1 MAQFFHDLL
10 STCICLQDD
19 LIYPLRKNSFFI
31 TEFNRMTYED
41 TEMALGLIDKKLPQ
55 QKFAETVELYRQLI
69 QSLPAAIYI
78 CDAEGFITLYNK
90 KAVELWGKEPVIG
103 KDVWCGSCKIFDAD
117 GKPLPMDKF
126 PMAITLK
133 EGRPVEG
140 EEIII
145 ERPDGTRS
153 YVQPY
158 PKPLFD
164 ESGKLVGAVN
174 MLVDISDQKLYDE
187 KMAKLAAIVHSSDD
201 AIVSKTLDGIVT
213 SWNDAAKKIFGYT
226 AAEMIGESIAKL
238 IPPDHYNE
246 EPAILERIRKGESV
260 DHYETKRIT
269 KDGRLLD
276 ISLTIS
282 PIKDRRNNIIGAS
295 KIARD
300 ITKQKE
306 IERLVRESEDRYRAL
321 AEELE
326 TLVIEKTEDLSQ
338 ANKELQRSN
347 IELEQFAYV
356 ASHDLQ
362 EPLRKIRIFGK
373 MVLEENSSGLSESGK
388 DYMVRMVNA
397 ADRMHNLIEALLDFS
412 RTATT
417 QKELELKNINDL
429 IDEVRK
435 DLHDLIEEKNA
446 TIEVSLIPELPV
458 IPFQFKQ
465 MLFNIISNSL
475 KYAKEDFPPLIK
487 ISATTL
493 KGEKT
498 GQKFA
503 VPGMEYCK
511 LTITDNGIGFEP
523 QYKEKIFGLFQRLH
537 GRNEYS
543 GAGLGLAICRKIAKN
558 HNGFITAESEP
569 GKGTSIHIFY
579 PYFNIRLMLG
589 LVFNNSVEYIF
600 PRIYCGFFGFSLI
613 NIAAQFLVIFPCDTF
628 SKL

>member
-1 MAQFFHDLL
+1 
-10 STCICLQDD
+10 
-19 LIYPLRKNSFFI
+19 
-31 TEFNRMTYED
+31 MTYRD
-41 TEMALGLIDKKLPQ
+41 TEMGLGFIDKKLPQ

-90 KAVELWGKEPVIG
+90 KAVELWGIEPVIG

-117 GKPLPMDKF
+117 GKPLPVDKF

-145 ERPDGTRS
+145 ERPDGSRS

-201 AIVSKTLDGIVT
+201 AIISKTLDGIVT

-246 EPAILERIRKGESV
+246 EPAILKRIRKGESV
-260 DHYETKRIT
+260 DHYETKRVT
-269 KDGRLLD
+269 KDGRILD

-282 PIKDRRNNIIGAS
+282 PIKDRRNHIIGAS

-326 TLVIEKTEDLSQ
+326 TLVMEKTEDLSQ
-338 ANKELQRSN
+338 VNKELQRSN
-347 IELEQFAYV
+347 VELEQFAYV

-388 DYMVRMVNA
+388 DYLVRMVNA

-417 QKELELKNINDL
+417 QKDLEIKNINDL
-429 IDEVRK
+429 IDEIRK

-446 TIEVSLIPELPV
+446 AIEVSLIPDLPV
-458 IPFQFKQ
+458 IPLQFKQ
-465 MLFNIISNSL
+465 MLINIISNSL

-487 ISATTL
+487 ISATTM

-498 GQKFA
+498 GQKLA

-558 HNGFITAESEP
+558 HNGFIIAESEP
-569 GKGTSIHIFY
+569 GKGTSIHIFI
-579 PYFNIRLMLG
+579 PL
-589 LVFNNSVEYIF
+589 
-600 PRIYCGFFGFSLI
+600 
-613 NIAAQFLVIFPCDTF
+613 
-628 SKL
+628 

>member
-1 MAQFFHDLL
+1 
-10 STCICLQDD
+10 
-19 LIYPLRKNSFFI
+19 
-31 TEFNRMTYED
+31 MTYRD
-41 TEMALGLIDKKLPQ
+41 TEMALGFIDKKLPQ

-78 CDAEGFITLYNK
+78 CDEEGFITLYNK
-90 KAVELWGKEPVIG
+90 KAVELWGKEPDIG
-103 KDVWCGSCKIFDAD
+103 KDLWCGSWKIFDAD
-117 GKPLPMDKF
+117 GKPLPLDKC

-174 MLVDISDQKLYDE
+174 MLVDISDQKLNDE
-187 KMAKLAAIVHSSDD
+187 KIAKLAAIVHSSDD
-201 AIVSKTLDGIVT
+201 AIISKTLDGTVT

-226 AAEMIGESIAKL
+226 AAEMIGEPIAKL

-246 EPAILERIRKGESV
+246 ESAILKRIRKGESV

-306 IERLVRESEDRYRAL
+306 IEKLVRESEDRYRIL
-321 AEELE
+321 TDELE
-326 TLVIEKTEDLSQ
+326 TLVMEKTEDLSQ
-338 ANKELQRSN
+338 LNKELQRSN

-373 MVLEENSSGLSESGK
+373 MVLEENSTTLSDSGK
-388 DYMVRMVNA
+388 DYLVRMTNA

-417 QKELELKNINDL
+417 QKELEIKNINDL
-429 IDEVRK
+429 IDEVKK
-435 DLHDLIEEKNA
+435 DLHDLIVEKNA
-446 TIEVSLIPELPV
+446 AIEVSLIPELPV

-475 KYAKEDFPPLIK
+475 KYAKEEFPPVIK
-487 ISATTL
+487 ISATTM

-498 GQKFA
+498 GQKSA

-543 GAGLGLAICRKIAKN
+543 GAGLGLAICKKIAKN
-558 HNGFITAESEP
+558 HYGFISAESEP
-569 GKGTSIHIFY
+569 GKGTSIHIFI
-579 PYFNIRLMLG
+579 PL
-589 LVFNNSVEYIF
+589 
-600 PRIYCGFFGFSLI
+600 
-613 NIAAQFLVIFPCDTF
+613 
-628 SKL
+628 